1 MLVSSGFFTA
11 AFLIALVAFPLPM
24 AAGVLS
30 IAHRGDSLFAPENT
44 MAAFD
49 SALGKSDLV
58 ETDVHV
64 SSDGRLVILHDS
76 TVDRTTDGSGAVSG
90 KTLAQLKLLD
100 AGSWFA
106 SNFVGE
112 RIPTLEE
119 MITRVL
125 PGAVPLIERKA
136 GSAAAFVAELQRL
149 NVVTNVVLQSFD
161 WNFLAAVH
169 ALDPA
174 IPLCALG
181 SGTLNSAVLSSVTN
195 AGARTV
201 AWEKSDVSSNEVSL
215 VHGMGLKLF
224 VWTVDGAQIQN
235 FIDLGV
241 DGIISNDPGM
251 VKQLQGTTTNSPANL
266 SEGLLTYWKMD
277 DGLAD
282 PFTTTLIDSRGANP
296 GTLVRNDGASHW
308 FDASVSKFGG
318 CLKLEGTN
326 AFVVIPPSAT
336 LDINTNALTFS
347 AWVRLLNLPS
357 QLATSFGAI
366 FDSTTDC
373 YVLYLDRANKELRFK
388 ITDTAGHAARPGIPE
403 IHLRTNEWL
412 HVAATFSGQA
422 GPASGQATI
431 YLNGQP
437 RDVHTGNDGTSPF
450 GLRESVKTGQ
460 SAAMGREGPA
470 GASYFTGFV
479 DDVAIWRRALSASEI
494 QALFQGSLGGQSLED
509 LIREPTP
516 LIGFFS
522 IQKNS
527 QSGQLEIGFENL
539 GPWQEFRLLRAS
551 QANGPFLVVPGV
563 APGSLG
569 NAKYRFSYP
578 LGTNESE
585 YFRIEGR

>member
-1 MLVSSGFFTA
+1 M
-11 AFLIALVAFPLPM
+11 
-24 AAGVLS
+24 
-30 IAHRGDSLFAPENT
+30 
-44 MAAFD
+44 
-49 SALGKSDLV
+49 
-58 ETDVHV
+58 
-64 SSDGRLVILHDS
+64 
-76 TVDRTTDGSGAVSG
+76 
-90 KTLAQLKLLD
+90 
-100 AGSWFA
+100 
-106 SNFVGE
+106 
-112 RIPTLEE
+112 
-119 MITRVL
+119 
-125 PGAVPLIERKA
+125 
-136 GSAAAFVAELQRL
+136 
-149 NVVTNVVLQSFD
+149 
-161 WNFLAAVH
+161 
-169 ALDPA
+169 
-174 IPLCALG
+174 
-181 SGTLNSAVLSSVTN
+181 
-195 AGARTV
+195 
-201 AWEKSDVSSNEVSL
+201 
-215 VHGMGLKLF
+215 
-224 VWTVDGAQIQN
+224 
-235 FIDLGV
+235 
-241 DGIISNDPGM
+241 
-251 VKQLQGTTTNSPANL
+251 
-266 SEGLLTYWKMD
+266 
-277 DGLAD
+277 
-282 PFTTTLIDSRGANP
+282 
-296 GTLVRNDGASHW
+296 
-308 FDASVSKFGG
+308 
-318 CLKLEGTN
+318 
-326 AFVVIPPSAT
+326 
-336 LDINTNALTFS
+336 
-347 AWVRLLNLPS
+347 
-357 QLATSFGAI
+357 
-366 FDSTTDC
+366 
-373 YVLYLDRANKELRFK
+373 
-388 ITDTAGHAARPGIPE
+388 
-403 IHLRTNEWL
+403 RTNEWL